1 MTPLG
6 IYWLGMNATALVT
19 LVEDRTLGAVLVS
32 SLLWPLWVLATVQEC
47 LECL

>member
-19 LVEDRTLGAVLVS
+19 LVEGRALGAVFTS
-32 SLLWPLWVLATVQEC
+32 TLLWPLWVLATVQEC
-47 LECL
+47 IECL